1 MRKFLKFAAPV
12 VVLVAGVGSVIA
24 LAAAKE
30 APEKKEE
37 APRPI
42 SLYVEDVRAETVTLS
57 VKTQG
62 EIRPKTEIDL
72 IPQVS
77 GRIISVSNN
86 FSEGAAFNTNATLIK
101 IDEADYQLAVRSA
114 EARLAQA
121 KVKVEQELANAQIKK
136 KQWEEWVKD
145 GDPTHLAL
153 NAHQVAEAQ
162 AQLQAAETALNTA
175 KLNLARTNITVPFQ
189 GRVLERNVGVG
200 QFVNG
205 STKLGRVF
213 ATNIVEIKL
222 PLTDAQLS
230 ELQLPIGF
238 VADKNNAPKVT
249 FHASLGGT
257 HHVWDGQIKRV
268 SPSVD
273 KTTRLVYAIAEVN
286 DPYGVAASQGMPL
299 AVGLFV
305 TAEIEGTSPQNALIM
320 PRDALRSTDKVYVI
334 SDDKLEIRTVSVLS
348 TTADHVM
355 VTGGVEAGEK
365 VVTSP
370 VQSVFNGMAV
380 QPITRSAANL
390 DNTTR

>member
-1 MRKFLKFAAPV
+1 MRKLLKFAAPV
-12 VVLVAGVGSVIA
+12 VVLMAGVGSVIA

-30 APEKKEE
+30 APEKKDE
-37 APRPI
+37 APRPV

-57 VKTQG
+57 VRTQG

-77 GRIISVSNN
+77 GRIVSVSDN
-86 FSEGAAFNTNATLIK
+86 FSEGAAFKPSSTLIK
-101 IDEADYQLAVRSA
+101 IDDSDYQLAVRSA
-114 EARLAQA
+114 EARLAEA
-121 KVKVEQELANAQIKK
+121 KVKLEKELANAQIKK
-136 KQWEEWVKD
+136 KQWKDWVKD

-162 AQLQAAETALNTA
+162 AQLQAAETSLKTA
-175 KLNLARTNITVPFQ
+175 NLNLARTNITVPFR
-189 GRVLERNVGVG
+189 GRVLERNVGLG

-205 STKLGRVF
+205 GTKLGRVF
-213 ATNIVEIKL
+213 ATDIVEIKL
-222 PLTDAQLS
+222 PLTDAQLD

-238 VADKNNAPKVT
+238 VANENNTPKVS

-257 HHVWDGQIKRV
+257 QHIWTGQIKRV

-286 DPYGVAASQGMPL
+286 DPYGAAANQGMPL

-305 TAEIEGTSPQNALIM
+305 TAEIEGVSPQSALVM

-334 SDDKLEIRTVSVLS
+334 NNDKLEIRTVSVLS
-348 TTADHVM
+348 TTADQVM

-380 QPITRSAANL
+380 QPITRSAANT
-390 DNTTR
+390 DNTSH

>member
-1 MRKFLKFAAPV
+1 MRKLLKVAAPV
-12 VVLVAGVGSVIA
+12 VVLLAGVGSIVA
-24 LAAAKE
+24 LGAAKE

-37 APRPI
+37 APRPV
-42 SLYVEDVRAETVTLS
+42 SLYVEDVRAETVILS

-77 GRIISVSNN
+77 GRIVSVSEE
-86 FSEGAAFNTNATLIK
+86 FSEGAAFKPGATLIK
-101 IDEADYQLAVRSA
+101 IDDSDYQLAVRSA
-114 EARLAQA
+114 EARLAEA
-121 KVKVEQELANAQIKK
+121 KVKLEKELANAQIKK
-136 KQWEEWVKD
+136 KQWKDWVKD

-162 AQLQAAETALNTA
+162 AQLQAAETALKTA
-175 KLNLARTNITVPFQ
+175 NLNLARTNITVPFQ

-205 STKLGRVF
+205 GTKLGRVF
-213 ATNIVEIKL
+213 ATNVVEIKL
-222 PLTDAQLS
+222 PLTDAQLA

-238 VADKNNAPKVT
+238 VASKDNTPKVS
-249 FHASLGGT
+249 FMASLGGT
-257 HHVWDGQIKRV
+257 HHVWTGEIKRV

-273 KTTRLVYAIAEVN
+273 KTTRLVYAIAEVA
-286 DPYGVAASQGMPL
+286 DPYGKASNQGMPL

-305 TAEIEGTSPQNALIM
+305 TAEIEGVSPQSALVM
-320 PRDALRSTDKVYVI
+320 PRDALRNTDKVYVI
-334 SDDKLEIRTVSVLS
+334 NDDRLEIRTVSVLS
-348 TTADHVM
+348 TTVDQVM
-355 VTGGVEAGEK
+355 VTTGVEAGEK

-380 QPITRSAANL
+380 QAIARSAQNL
-390 DNTTR
+390 DSTPH